1 MDWKL
6 AISVFVP
13 AVIVVAGWFVVHQ
26 FNSSKDFAVRRREM
40 IVGYLLDAYRKLE
53 RSAEAVEP
61 ADSWK
66 DMEAAV
72 ADIQIFGSAKQVV
85 LAQKFASE
93 LASSQTASATTL
105 LKELRQSLRAELKLE
120 PVSQPIVHL
129 RFCRDKC

>member
-13 AVIVVAGWFVVHQ
+13 AAVVVAGWFVVHR
-26 FNSSKDFAVRRREM
+26 FNSSKDFAARRREL

-66 DMEAAV
+66 DMESAV

-85 LAQKFASE
+85 LAQQFANE
-93 LASSQTASATTL
+93 IASSHTASATTL

-120 PVSQPIVHL
+120 PVSQSIIHL
-129 RFCRDKC
+129 RFRRNER

>member
-1 MDWKL
+1 
-6 AISVFVP
+6 
-13 AVIVVAGWFVVHQ
+13 
-26 FNSSKDFAVRRREM
+26 M